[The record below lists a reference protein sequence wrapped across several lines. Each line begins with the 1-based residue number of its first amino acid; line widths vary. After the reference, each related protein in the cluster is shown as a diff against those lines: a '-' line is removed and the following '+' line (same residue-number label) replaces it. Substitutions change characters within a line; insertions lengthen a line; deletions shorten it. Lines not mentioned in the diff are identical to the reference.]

1 MAARMLYA
9 LQAGTAST
17 LRPQFET
24 SAQFEAAYLAAD
36 ELRKTQHV
44 AIIAGTEYQ
53 IIHHPAKWI
62 RRVR

>member
-1 MAARMLYA
+1 MDARMLYA

-36 ELRKTQHV
+36 ALRKDQYIS
-44 AIIAGTEYQ
+44 IIAGNEYK
-53 IIHHPAKWI
+53 IIHHPAKWK

>member
-1 MAARMLYA
+1 MAALMLYA

-24 SAQFEAAYLAAD
+24 SAEFEAAYLAAD

-44 AIIAGTEYQ
+44 AIIAGAEYK

-62 RRVR
+62 RRIR